1 MLGRATPVPVF
12 LAVESGVASR
22 IGAALRRFH
31 LAFDR
36 VLITSGSGVT
46 HLLADR
52 VASGLPGTQ
61 VQRLTIGANDDGR
74 VEQCLASL
82 RLTRSEAVIAVGGG
96 RVLDVSKIAAHE
108 AGVPIITVPTTLAH
122 DGMSSPV
129 AVLRSGRRS
138 RSVGVR
144 VPIAVCVD
152 LDVVRSAPE
161 RTLLSGVGDLLS
173 NISAGLDWELAER
186 HEMDRVEQVSRVVAK
201 ASAEGFLHTILG
213 ARAREVD
220 VPQPLPPSSWSLEHY
235 RALAEGLLCSG
246 VAMAIAGSSRPCSG
260 AEHLISHALDQ
271 LSPAPA
277 AHGLQVGLATLF
289 TLELHGAPREPV
301 KRALQAIG
309 FPTRPEQLQIS
320 RSLFLEAV
328 AQAPGQRVGRY
339 SILNRTTR
347 ADWDAAYD
355 AVYSTPSTITR

>member
-12 LAVESGVASR
+12 LAVESGVAGR
-22 IGAALRRFH
+22 LGAALRRFH

-36 VLITSGSGVT
+36 VLIASGPGVT
-46 HLLADR
+46 SLLADR
-52 VASGLPGTQ
+52 VATGLPDTK
-61 VQRLTIGANDDGR
+61 VQRLVVGVNDESR

-82 RLTRSEAVIAVGGG
+82 RLTRSEALIAVGGG
-96 RVLDVSKIAAHE
+96 RVLDVAKIAAHE

-122 DGMSSPV
+122 DGMSSPI
-129 AVLRSGRRS
+129 AVVRTHGRS

-161 RTLLSGVGDLLS
+161 VTLLSGVGDLLS

-186 HEMDRVEQVSRVVAK
+186 FDMDRVEHVSRVVAK

-213 ARAREVD
+213 TRARGSDLPHE
-220 VPQPLPPSSWSLEHY
+220 LPPSSWESGHY
-235 RALAEGLLCSG
+235 QALAEGLLCSG

-271 LSPAPA
+271 LSAAPAP
-277 AHGLQVGLATLF
+277 HGLQVGLSTLF
-289 TLELHGAPREPV
+289 TLQLHGASLGPV
-301 KRALQAIG
+301 SRALNAIG
-309 FPTRPEQLQIS
+309 FPTRPEQLGIS
-320 RSLFLEAV
+320 RSAFLNAV

-339 SILNRTTR
+339 SILNRTSRTE
-347 ADWDAAYD
+347 WEAAYD
-355 AVYSTPSTITR
+355 AVYTPSAIHS